1 MPACCRQV
9 FKFLVNERAVQKNP
23 TIAAEQAAWCCPR
36 VRPACSRQ
44 AGGSCQALFSL
55 ITPITKPTYE
65 VHLYSLSD

>member
-9 FKFLVNERAVQKNP
+9 FKFLVNESAVQNNP

-44 AGGSCQALFSL
+44 AGGSCQASSIVFSGGTCLQQIGRILL
-55 ITPITKPTYE
+55 I
-65 VHLYSLSD
+65 DR